1 MNFLIVRLGALGD
14 IVHAVPA
21 AAALRAAFPGARIDW
36 VVDAK
41 HRAMVDLVTVVDRTI
56 ALEHA
61 TIAGWADVARRMR
74 QSRYD
79 AAIDLQGL
87 LKSAV
92 LARASGAPRVLGFSI
107 WHLREKAARPFY
119 SETDDGGVRRP
130 RDHGDIPDDG
140 GDIGR
145 VRLQPDRGEGQPNTR
160 GVRLQ
165 PDPGEGQPNK
175 RGVRLQADPDHVIYK
190 NLRLLR
196 TLGVD
201 DERIAFP
208 LAEVDSDALREVREW
223 VGGDPFALI
232 NPGAAWPNKR
242 WPPDRFGEVAAFLSE
257 VRHLR
262 PIVLWG
268 PGEESL
274 ARAVADASAGSARV
288 APPTALH
295 DLLAL
300 SRAASLMVSGD
311 TGPLHI
317 AAAAGTPIVSI
328 FGPTDPNRNGPWSP
342 DDVNVSRFGS
352 CVCHYERRC
361 SQPSDWCLDDLPVS
375 EVTAAVQQRL
385 GSVRVADS
393 GE

>member
-14 IVHAVPA
+14 IIHAVPA
-21 AAALRAAFPGARIDW
+21 AAALRGAFPGARIDW

-56 ALEHA
+56 VLERA

-107 WHLREKAARPFY
+107 WHLREKIARPFY
-119 SETDDGGVRRP
+119 SDTDDGGVRP
-130 RDHGDIPDDG
+130 QPDHRNLPLPPSDEALADQDG
-140 GDIGR
+140 GRPI
-145 VRLQPDRGEGQPNTR
+145 
-160 GVRLQ
+160 
-165 PDPGEGQPNK
+165 
-175 RGVRLQADPDHVIYK
+175 HVIHK

-201 DERIAFP
+201 DGRIAFP
-208 LAEVDSDALREVREW
+208 LAEVDSDALREVREGL
-223 VGGDPFALI
+223 GGGRFALI

-262 PIVLWG
+262 PVVLWG

-274 ARAVADASAGSARV
+274 ARAVVDASAGSARV
-288 APPTALH
+288 APPTGLH

-317 AAAAGTPIVSI
+317 AAAVGTPIVSI

-342 DDVNVSRFGS
+342 DDVNVSRFGA

-361 SQPSDWCLDDLPVS
+361 SRPSDWCLDDLPVS
-375 EVTAAVQQRL
+375 EVTAAIQQRL
-385 GSVRVADS
+385 GSVRVAGS
-393 GE
+393 AE